1 MLTDY
6 DALLW
11 LLDYWQTHY
20 AEMDL
25 PGDRETRAAAV
36 KRMLLR
42 EQIDDPETVTV
53 SRVVSL
59 NGEEQRQ
66 FAEYCYLA
74 AMSKLDRFR
83 TELELTML
91 NCIQVTGPE
100 SAFPFLQAQRED
112 VRLETDTFCPL
123 GEYWPFHLNLHP
135 GVNEMLTE
143 KANRVY
149 YETVT
154 STMNP
159 AKEVGGDFYDFF
171 LINNDHLALVL
182 ADVSGKGVPAALFM
196 MTSRT
201 MLKDAAFR
209 GCDLRR
215 HGSQYAAAPCT
226 GENRRVCE
234 RRRAV

>member
-1 MLTDY
+1 MTDCAAVY

-11 LLDYWQTHY
+11 LLDYWQNHY

-53 SRVVSL
+53 SRVESL

-149 YETVT
+149 Y
-154 STMNP
+154 
-159 AKEVGGDFYDFF
+159 
-171 LINNDHLALVL
+171 
-182 ADVSGKGVPAALFM
+182 
-196 MTSRT
+196 T